1 MNQYTDEE
9 LNQMCLDA
17 ENAELKRRLEIL
29 EIENAKFKAEIE
41 LLTNQTEGMIYD
53 D

>member
-17 ENAELKRRLEIL
+17 ENVELKRRLEIL
-29 EIENAKFKAEIE
+29 EKENAKFKAELE
-41 LLTNQTEGMIYD
+41 QLSTQMEGMIYED
-53 D
+53 